1 MCVSDTDSFFLK
13 RDTVFIFLVVVQY
26 VNQRFSDLPNLAK

>member
-13 RDTVFIFLVVVQY
+13 RDIVFIFLVVVQY
-26 VNQRFSDLPNLAK
+26 VNQRFSDLPNLDK